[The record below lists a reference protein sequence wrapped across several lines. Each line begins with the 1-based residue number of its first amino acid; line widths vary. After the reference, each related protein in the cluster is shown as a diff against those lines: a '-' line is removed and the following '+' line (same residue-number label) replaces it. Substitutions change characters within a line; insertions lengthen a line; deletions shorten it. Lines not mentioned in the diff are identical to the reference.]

1 MSDDALVANIL
12 HDLAGMMT
20 SVQGLA
26 EIVEQ
31 HKDHPEIDELV
42 KMLSSEADRA
52 AQAVKDL
59 QLVRALDDGSPV
71 EALDTVT
78 VSELFLAVRD
88 ALSEDLRHGFTPP
101 PPGLPDV
108 YVDKD
113 LIAGLIARCYEV
125 ASETNPAEDHQVR
138 AMALE
143 GKVEILIDFGP
154 ADDIKEILEARE
166 SGRKGMRAL
175 ALAHRLLPRWNGQLE
190 PRATDNEVRIA
201 FKLDLAKVSSP

>member
-26 EIVEQ
+26 EIVE
-31 HKDHPEIDELV
+31 HDRDHPEIDELV

-59 QLVRALDDGSPV
+59 QLIRAIDAGAPV

-78 VSELFLAVRD
+78 VSELFLAVRES
-88 ALSEDLRHGFTPP
+88 LSEDLRHGFTPP

-113 LIAGLIARCYEV
+113 LVADLIARCYEA
-125 ASETNPAEDHQVR
+125 ASETNPAENHQVR
-138 AMALE
+138 AMAVD
-143 GKVEILIDFGP
+143 GKVEVLIDFGP
-154 ADDIKEILEARE
+154 ADDLNEVLEARE

-175 ALAHRLLPRWNGQLE
+175 AIAHRLLPRWNGQLE
-190 PRATDNEVRIA
+190 PARHRR
-201 FKLDLAKVSSP
+201 